1 MLPIN
6 ICCTKSDAFY
16 FILFLS
22 RSEPELRFFTA
33 LLALFGFLF
42 SFLLTLLGLK
52 HQSSGAALF
61 HEHGTIMLLLT
72 IDVCTCT
79 IALAAAMLQT
89 SNPRYIPFFKSVCL
103 ISGAFASDLLLL
115 ILFPPFG
122 WFVFIIFVFILI
134 CLVYGS
140 YEQILNCSQE
150 FLGSISSCTSHCI
163 HILCNWFQE
172 NFQFQTSNGSL
183 NEIETQVAEM
193 T

>member
-1 MLPIN
+1 MLHI
-6 ICCTKSDAFY
+6 IWRF
-16 FILFLS
+16 FFFWS

-52 HQSSGAALF
+52 YQSSGAALF
-61 HEHGTIMLLLT
+61 HEHGAIMLLLT

-79 IALAAAMLQT
+79 IALATAMLQT
-89 SNPRYIPFFKSVCL
+89 SNPRYLPFFKSVCL

-115 ILFPPFG
+115 ILVPPYG
-122 WFVFIIFVFILI
+122 WFVFVVCVFILI
-134 CLVYGS
+134 YLVYGS

-150 FLGSISSCTSHCI
+150 FLGSISNCTSHAI
-163 HILCNWFQE
+163 HILCNWFRE
-172 NFQFQTSNGSL
+172 NLQFQTTNGSL
-183 NEIETQVAEM
+183 MLTSNETGTQVAEM